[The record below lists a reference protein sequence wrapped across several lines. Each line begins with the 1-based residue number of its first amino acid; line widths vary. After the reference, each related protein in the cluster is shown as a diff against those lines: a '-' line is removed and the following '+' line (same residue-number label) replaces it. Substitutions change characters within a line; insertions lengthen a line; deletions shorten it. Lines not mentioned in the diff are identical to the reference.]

1 MIKWFFKF
9 VTGELFRLS
18 FSEKSPAQ
26 QPTQQNVTQT
36 NLPAWAQPY
45 SEQLLGKAQA
55 LTDINTNPYQSYT
68 GERLAGFTPM
78 QQQAFQNI
86 GGMQVTPQTGQATGL
101 AGLAGMGSLG
111 AGANYMNMATN
122 PAAMQAFM
130 SPYQQNVTDWQ
141 KQQAIMDYGRALP
154 GMGAQAAQ
162 AGAFGGSR
170 QALQQS
176 EAQRNLQNTLA
187 GIQAQGSQNAFNA
200 AQQAQQYGAG
210 LGLQGYG
217 QAGQLAS
224 TLGQLGQQQY
234 GQQMGINAAL
244 QQAGAQQQALQ
255 QQQLTNQYQ
264 DFLNRQNYPYQQLAF
279 MSDIL
284 HGTPTGGITT
294 AQTYQAAPSMF
305 SQIAGLGLGLGALG
319 QSGLFGKKEG
329 GEIKGYKGGGKVG
342 YADGGLPQLAGMD
355 VDMADP
361 TTELGVK
368 SQLQKAQMGQQP
380 VVPLQTLMELQEG
393 IQRLH
398 TPAAQPQT
406 TTVAQDLARQVL
418 AQTQPQDQGLATL
431 PAPNL
436 DQEQT
441 FSAARGGIIAFAN
454 RGEVPNVDDDGGKVD
469 PYNIASGETWLGQGI
484 QRGKAALK
492 DLTGILTL
500 QPWQTDPERVARG
513 DYRTNA
519 EVEGYTPSSYA
530 VNERADELRKRLA
543 QQGLAAAQPVPP
555 VTRQFDP
562 MNPWARA
569 GIPAA
574 QTAQTPP
581 ATGIP
586 SALTAA
592 DYEDQRPYPGVKS
605 VAPAPARTVAAP
617 TVKTPVAAP
626 TTPTEKQ
633 PTVADQLITDLEKF
647 ATTKSEI
654 NPDKMY
660 EDYKKRLDTAMPS
673 EAKDIR
679 EFYKAEGERLRG
691 ESDKDRWLALAM
703 GGFAVAAGKSPYAIQ
718 NFGEGLG
725 LAAKEISAV
734 NKEMRA
740 AERERQKAERAELAA
755 DRAAE
760 HGKIKEAENFRMEG
774 IKLRETERQHKT
786 AAANVV
792 VDYRSRQEQ
801 MASQE
806 NIHAMDRASRERV
819 ARMEAGT
826 RNQTNALLNE
836 YNARILRG
844 DKAGAEALLPSI
856 QAISEAMGKGAAQ
869 QRALTAQ
876 QKLQLDAAKASVKSL
891 DEQILFEKDKTR
903 KQTLIN
909 QRDNA
914 MRTISNL
921 EGGAEGSGMG
931 GGFDTSKWGAP
942 VIQKGK

>member
-1 MIKWFFKF
+1 MIKFLYRLL
-9 VTGELFRLS
+9 TGEYFNLYVGGGS
-18 FSEKSPAQ
+18 PAPAQ
-26 QPTQQNVTQT
+26 QPTQQTVTQT

-55 LTDINTNPYQSYT
+55 LTDTNTNPYQSYT
-68 GERLAGFTPM
+68 GDRLAGFTPM

-86 GGMQVTPQTGQATGL
+86 GGMQVSPQTGQATGL

-122 PAAMQAFM
+122 PAAIQAFM

-141 KQQAIMDYGRALP
+141 KQQAISDYGRQLP
-154 GMGAQAAQ
+154 GLGAGASQ
-162 AGAFGGSR
+162 AGAFGGTR
-170 QALQQS
+170 HALVES
-176 EAQRNLQNTLA
+176 EAQRNLQNQLA

-200 AQQAQQYGAG
+200 AQQAQQFGAG

-217 QAGQLAS
+217 QALQGAQ

-234 GQQMGINAAL
+234 QQQMGINAAQ
-244 QQAGAQQQALQ
+244 QQAGAQQQAMN

-264 DFLNRQNYPYQQLAF
+264 DFLNRQNYPYQQLSF

-305 SQIAGLGLGLGALG
+305 SQIAGLGMGLGALG
-319 QSGLFGKKEG
+319 KGFGMFKEG

-355 VDMADP
+355 VNMADP

-380 VVPLQTLMELQEG
+380 IVPLQTLMALQKG
-393 IQRLH
+393 IQQLH

-406 TTVAQDLARQVL
+406 TTVAQDLAKQVL
-418 AQTQPQDQGLATL
+418 AQSEPGVAGLPTDK
-431 PAPNL
+431 NMF
-436 DQEQT
+436 T
-441 FSAARGGIIAFAN
+441 AANGGIVAF
-454 RGEVPNVDDDGGKVD
+454 DDGGKVD

-500 QPWQTDPERVARG
+500 QPWQTDPKRVARG

-543 QQGLAAAQPVPP
+543 QQGVAAAQPVPP
-555 VTRQFDP
+555 ATRQFDP
-562 MNPWARA
+562 MNPWARV
-569 GIPAA
+569 GLPAA

-586 SALTAA
+586 STLTAA

-605 VAPAPARTVAAP
+605 VAPAPAPARTVAAP
-617 TVKTPVAAP
+617 TVKAPVATP
-626 TTPTEKQ
+626 TTPTVPAMSDEQKTLHDKLMALTK
-633 PTVADQLITDLEKF
+633 PETVDPEAARQATLERLNKV
-647 ATTKSEI
+647 APSNASE
-654 NPDKMY
+654 
-660 EDYKKRLDTAMPS
+660 
-673 EAKDIR
+673 IR
-679 EFYKAEGERLRG
+679 EFYKAEGERLRSEG
-691 ESDKDRWLALAM
+691 DKDRWLALAM

-725 LAAKEISAV
+725 LAAKEVAAV
-734 NKEMRA
+734 NKDLRA
-740 AERERQKAERAELAA
+740 AEAARSKAERAELQA
-755 DRAAE
+755 DRAQELGKTEAAE
-760 HGKIKEAENFRMEG
+760 KRRSEVEKYNMEAK
-774 IKLRETERQHKT
+774 KLSTS
-786 AAANVV
+786 AANVLS
-792 VDYRSRQEQ
+792 DSFDRR
-801 MASQE
+801 ATITSQE

-856 QAISEAMGKGAAQ
+856 QAISEATGKGAAQ

-876 QKLQLDAAKASVKSL
+876 QKVQLDAAKASVKSL

-903 KQTLIN
+903 KQTLID
-909 QRDNA
+909 QRDRA

-921 EGGAEGSGMG
+921 EGGAEGGGSMG
-931 GGFDTSKWGAP
+931 GGFDLSAIKAELDKRGAR
-942 VIQKGK
+942 